1 MLGSIGMIAR
11 ACGADGLMLSD
22 GAIGKI
28 RALTNLC
35 KIASCHP
42 RVSHCARVLI
52 VDPNNSNQVM
62 G

>member
-11 ACGADGLMLSD
+11 ACGAD

-42 RVSHCARVLI
+42 RVSHCARMLI